1 MSLNFNKFILI
12 GHLVVFFI
20 ISEQFIYSQSSSD
33 LEKRK
38 LDNIEKLNYSKRL
51 LEQTAKSR
59 SVSLNQLNL
68 TQKNIELRV
77 EIVDNISTELAFLKS
92 DIETNQYDIKKIE
105 GNIMLIKKEYEK
117 LILAAS
123 RNLDTDYSLMYI
135 FSSND
140 LNQAYQ
146 RIRYARFIAEYRR
159 NLVSKLLDEQKML
172 KFKNIEL
179 SDIRKRNENLLKE
192 RKRELADL
200 DLDRRK
206 NLTMISTLQSKE
218 NELKRQI
225 RDSERIQDELEKAI
239 RKMIEEEA
247 ERDRKANKSGVLTP
261 EQRLISNDFNK
272 NKGLLPWPSEKGV
285 LTGKY
290 GEQNHP
296 ILKGIKISSNGVDIN
311 TVPGAPVR
319 AVFKGEVT
327 KVIAILG
334 ANYTVI
340 IKHGDYRT
348 VYQNL
353 VDVRVKAGDII
364 KTKDIIG
371 SVYTDQENVSRL
383 HFELWKDKTTQN
395 PEHWLSK

>member
-1 MSLNFNKFILI
+1 MNLNFRKFLLI
-12 GHLVVFFI
+12 VHLGIFFI
-20 ISEQFIYSQSSSD
+20 IPPEFIYSQSSRE

-38 LDNIEKLNYSKRL
+38 LDIIEKLNNSKRL
-51 LEQTAKSR
+51 LDQTAKSR

-68 TQKNIELRV
+68 IQTNIELRN
-77 EIVDNISTELAFLKS
+77 EIVENITSELSFIKG
-92 DIETNQYDIKKIE
+92 DIETNHYDIRKIE

-123 RNLDTDYSLMYI
+123 RNLYTDYSLMYI
-135 FSSND
+135 FSSSD
-140 LNQAYQ
+140 FNQAYQ
-146 RIRYARFIAEYRR
+146 RFRYARFIIEYRR
-159 NLVSKLLDEQKML
+159 NLVSKLLVEQKML
-172 KFKNIEL
+172 EFKNVEL
-179 SDIRKRNENLLKE
+179 SDIRMRNENLLIE

-200 DLDRRK
+200 DLDRKR
-206 NLTMISTLQSKE
+206 NLSMIKTLQSKE
-218 NELKRQI
+218 IELKRQI
-225 RDSERIQDELEKAI
+225 HDSERIQSELEKAI
-239 RKMIEEEA
+239 RKMIEDEA

-261 EQRLISNDFNK
+261 EQKLISNDFNK

-285 LTGKY
+285 LTGKF

-296 ILKGIKISSNGVDIN
+296 ILKGIKITSNGVDIN
-311 TVPGAPVR
+311 TVPGAHVR

-353 VDVRVKAGDII
+353 VDVQVKAGDTI

-371 SVYTDQENVSRL
+371 SVYTDQDNVSKL